1 MVSIDV
7 TMLFHIKNSIL
18 VFVKK
23 YFMDNNQFEMIEK
36 DKKSLK
42 KLWGFLVFFVLLMIF
57 LLYFRVYLG
66 LGDKV
71 RTIVGAIVL
80 VFLIANTIVLIVKV
94 KRKIDKESKDG
105 SEDFVSTNQ
114 DKKD

>member
-1 MVSIDV
+1 
-7 TMLFHIKNSIL
+7 
-18 VFVKK
+18 
-23 YFMDNNQFEMIEK
+23 MDNNQIEMIEK

-42 KLWGFLVFFVLLMIF
+42 KLWGFLAFFVLLMIL
-57 LLYFRVYLG
+57 LLYFRVWLG

-94 KRKIDKESKDG
+94 KKRMKNEKEEHKVIG
-105 SEDFVSTNQ
+105 VENI
-114 DKKD
+114 